1 MRMFGAASELADAIG
16 ETFGPGSWLTVDQEM
31 ISAFADLTGDRQWVH
46 TDPDRA
52 AREMPGGKTI
62 AHGYLLL
69 SLLGRLIPELYSVQA
84 RTVLNYGVDKLRF
97 LAPVPSGARIR
108 ARVSPKACDAV
119 SNGARVTCEL
129 AIEIEG
135 LEKPALI
142 ASYIFLYLD

>member
-16 ETFGPGSWLTVDQEM
+16 ETFGPGPWLTVDQEM

-46 TDPDRA
+46 IDPDRA

-97 LAPVPSGARIR
+97 LAPVRLAHGSGRGSARKLVTPFPTVRASLVNSPSRSR
-108 ARVSPKACDAV
+108 AWKNR
-119 SNGARVTCEL
+119 R
-129 AIEIEG
+129 
-135 LEKPALI
+135 
-142 ASYIFLYLD
+142 